1 MEKQSF
7 YLFDYFPQN
16 TFKLLYY
23 SVLTDIVS
31 PKEIHLPKIFS

>member
-7 YLFDYFPQN
+7 SLFDYFPQN
-16 TFKLLYY
+16 IFKLLYY
-23 SVLTDIVS
+23 SVLNDIVS